1 MTTPIRALFIE
12 DDDRLARFTT
22 EYLTERGVS
31 VSHVRDGEA
40 GLAAQARQAFDVVI
54 LDVML
59 PGRDGFAIC
68 RALRERTAVPVIL
81 VTARAEESDRVLG
94 LELGADDYL
103 VKPFSARELLASVHA
118 LVRRANGNVGPRAE
132 VLRAGP
138 LELHL
143 ASMRVTVGGAEV
155 TTLTAS
161 EFQLLRALAE
171 RSGRVLSREQLLEI
185 AAGGSEEAFDRSI
198 DVRISRLRQK
208 LGDDPKRPSLIRTV
222 RGLGYMLAAGDEAS

>member
-12 DDDRLARFTT
+12 DDDRLALFTT

-31 VSHVRDGEA
+31 VTHVRDGEA
-40 GLAAQARQAFDVVI
+40 GLAALARQVFDVVI

-59 PGRDGFAIC
+59 PGRDGFDVC
-68 RALRERTAVPVIL
+68 RSLRLRSAVPVIV

-103 VKPFSARELLASVHA
+103 VKPFSARELVARVHA
-118 LVRRANGNVGPRAE
+118 LVRRADGNVGPRAE

-138 LELHL
+138 LVLHP

-155 TTLTAS
+155 TLTAS
-161 EFQLLRALAE
+161 EFQLLRALVE
-171 RSGRVLSREQLLEI
+171 KSGRVLTREQILE
-185 AAGGSEEAFDRSI
+185 
-198 DVRISRLRQK
+198 
-208 LGDDPKRPSLIRTV
+208 
-222 RGLGYMLAAGDEAS
+222 LAAGSSEDAFD